1 MASSKPTNAGF
12 TLIELLIVIAITAIL
27 AAIALPAMNRLVA
40 SHRTNNRADQMLA
53 MFQFARAEAIRTNK
67 PVLICPTVIRNGTGT
82 TNGCSKFQDYSDG
95 TGWEGFLAFNDND
108 LDGEFTSAN
117 TSANTSPDTPVRTV
131 AINQNT
137 NKIKVKLNWGVC
149 KNNTNNCTDE
159 ITDSNMLAFMPN
171 GQFGLGYGADSTK
184 WTIGTSN
191 VAIEIFDADYKDIKR
206 RIVISPSGRPVSCY
220 GNSKNGSVSASTLCI
235 ASLK

>member
-67 PVLICPTVIRNGTGT
+67 PVLICPTVIKKGTGT
-82 TNGCSKFQDYSDG
+82 NNICKTFNDYSDG
-95 TGWEGFLAFNDND
+95 KGWEGFLAFNDND
-108 LDGEFTSAN
+108 LDGTFTS
-117 TSANTSPDTPVRTV
+117 TDTPVRTV

-191 VAIEIFDADYKDIKR
+191 VAIEIFYADYKDIKR

>member
-67 PVLICPTVIRNGTGT
+67 PVLIC
-82 TNGCSKFQDYSDG
+82 
-95 TGWEGFLAFNDND
+95 
-108 LDGEFTSAN
+108 LDGEFTSSN
-117 TSANTSPDTPVRTV
+117 TSSNTSPDTPVRTV

-149 KNNTNNCTDE
+149 KNNTNNCTDK

-191 VAIEIFDADYKDIKR
+191 VAIEIFDADYEDIKR
-206 RIVISPSGRPVSCY
+206 RIIISPSGRPVACY
-220 GNSKNGSVSASTLCI
+220 GKSSTGFVSQLCT
-235 ASLK
+235 ASL

>member
-1 MASSKPTNAGF
+1 MALSKPTNAGF
-12 TLIELLIVIAITAIL
+12 TLFELLIVIAITAIL

-82 TNGCSKFQDYSDG
+82 TNVCSEFEKYADG
-95 TGWEGFLAFNDND
+95 TGWGGFLAFNDND
-108 LDGEFTSAN
+108 LDGTFTS
-117 TSANTSPDTPVRTV
+117 TDTPVRTV

-191 VAIEIFDADYKDIKR
+191 VAIEIFDADYEDIRR
-206 RIVISPSGRPVSCY
+206 RIVISPSGRPIVCY
-220 GNSKNGSVSASTLCI
+220 GNSKNGSVSASTLCS

>member
-12 TLIELLIVIAITAIL
+12 TLFELLIVIAITAIL

-67 PVLICPTVIRNGTGT
+67 PVLICPTVIKKGTGT
-82 TNGCSKFQDYSDG
+82 NNICKTFKDYSDG
-95 TGWEGFLAFNDND
+95 KGWEGFLAFNDND
-108 LDGEFTSAN
+108 LDGAFTS
-117 TSANTSPDTPVRTV
+117 TDTPVRTV

-159 ITDSNMLAFMPN
+159 ITNSNMLAFMPN

-184 WTIGTSN
+184 WTIGTFN
-191 VAIEIFDADYKDIKR
+191 VAIEIFDADYEDIKR
-206 RIVISPSGRPVSCY
+206 RIVILPSGRPVSCY
-220 GNSKNGSVSASTLCI
+220 GNSKNGSVSASTLCS

>member
-82 TNGCSKFQDYSDG
+82 SNGCSEFQKYAEG
-95 TGWEGFLAFNDND
+95 KGWDGFLAFNDND
-108 LDGEFTSAN
+108 LDGTFT
-117 TSANTSPDTPVRTV
+117 TSTDTSVRTV

-149 KNNTNNCTDE
+149 KNNTNNCTDK
-159 ITDSNMLAFMPN
+159 ITDSDMLAFMPN

>member
-82 TNGCSKFQDYSDG
+82 TNGCSKFEDYSDG

-108 LDGEFTSAN
+108 LDGKFISAN
-117 TSANTSPDTPVRTV
+117 TSTNTSPDTPVRTV

-149 KNNTNNCTDE
+149 QNNTNNCTGK
-159 ITDSNMLAFMPN
+159 ITDSDMLAFMPN
-171 GQFGLGYGADSTK
+171 GQFGLGYGTDSTK

>member
-67 PVLICPTVIRNGTGT
+67 PVLICPTVIKKGTGT
-82 TNGCSKFQDYSDG
+82 NNICKIFKDYSDG
-95 TGWEGFLAFNDND
+95 KGWEGFLAFNDND
-108 LDGEFTSAN
+108 LDGTFTI
-117 TSANTSPDTPVRTV
+117 TDTPVRTV

-137 NKIKVKLNWGVC
+137 DRIKVKLNWGIC
-149 KNNTNNCTDE
+149 KNNTNKCTDK
-159 ITDSNMLAFMPN
+159 ITDQSMLAFMPN
-171 GQFGLGYGADSTK
+171 GQFGLGYSDDSTK

-191 VAIEIFDADYKDIKR
+191 VAIEIFDANYENIRR

>member
-82 TNGCSKFQDYSDG
+82 TNGCSKFEDYSDG

-108 LDGEFTSAN
+108 LDGKFISAN
-117 TSANTSPDTPVRTV
+117 TSTNTSPDTPVRTV

-149 KNNTNNCTDE
+149 QNNTNNCTGK
-159 ITDSNMLAFMPN
+159 ITDSDMLAFMPN
-171 GQFGLGYGADSTK
+171 GQFGLGYGTDSTK

-206 RIVISPSGRPVSCY
+206 RIVILPSGRPVSCY

>member
-108 LDGEFTSAN
+108 LDGKFTSSN
-117 TSANTSPDTPVRTV
+117 TSTDTPVRTV

-149 KNNTNNCTDE
+149 KNNTNNCTDK
-159 ITDSNMLAFMPN
+159 ITDSDMLAFMPN

-191 VAIEIFDADYKDIKR
+191 VAIEIFDADYEDIKR
-206 RIVISPSGRPVSCY
+206 RIIISPSGRPVACY
-220 GNSKNGSVSASTLCI
+220 GKSSTGFVSQLCT
-235 ASLK
+235 ASL

>member
-82 TNGCSKFQDYSDG
+82 TNGCSKFEDYSDG

-108 LDGEFTSAN
+108 LDGKF

-191 VAIEIFDADYKDIKR
+191 VAIEIFDADYQDIKR
-206 RIVISPSGRPVSCY
+206 RIIISPSGRPVACY
-220 GNSKNGSVSASTLCI
+220 GKSSTGFVSQLCT
-235 ASLK
+235 ASL

>member
-82 TNGCSKFQDYSDG
+82 SNGCSKFEKYTDG
-95 TGWEGFLAFNDND
+95 QGWDGFLAFNDND
-108 LDGEFTSAN
+108 LDGTFTS
-117 TSANTSPDTPVRTV
+117 TDIPVRTV

-137 NKIKVKLNWGVC
+137 DRIKVRLNWGVC
-149 KNNTNNCTDE
+149 QNNTNNCAGI

-191 VAIEIFDADYKDIKR
+191 VAIEIFDADYEDIRR
-206 RIVISPSGRPVSCY
+206 RIVISPSGRPVVCY
-220 GNSKNGSVSASTLCI
+220 GNSKNGSVSASTLCS

>member
-67 PVLICPTVIRNGTGT
+67 PVLICPTVIKKGTGT
-82 TNGCSKFQDYSDG
+82 NNICKTFNDYSDG
-95 TGWEGFLAFNDND
+95 KGWEGFLAFNDND
-108 LDGEFTSAN
+108 LDGTFTS
-117 TSANTSPDTPVRTV
+117 TDTPVRTV

-206 RIVISPSGRPVSCY
+206 RIVISPSGRPVVCY
-220 GNSKNGSVSASTLCI
+220 GNSKNGSVSASTLCS

>member
-82 TNGCSKFQDYSDG
+82 TNGCSKFEDYSDG

-108 LDGEFTSAN
+108 LDGKFI
-117 TSANTSPDTPVRTV
+117 SANTSPDTPVRTV

-149 KNNTNNCTDE
+149 QNNTNNCTGK
-159 ITDSNMLAFMPN
+159 ITDSDMLAFMPN
-171 GQFGLGYGADSTK
+171 GQFGLGYGTDSTK

>member
-108 LDGEFTSAN
+108 LDGKFTSSNAS
-117 TSANTSPDTPVRTV
+117 TDTPVRTV

-149 KNNTNNCTDE
+149 KNNTNNCTDK
-159 ITDSNMLAFMPN
+159 ITDSDMLAFMPN

-191 VAIEIFDADYKDIKR
+191 VAIEIFDADYEDIKR
-206 RIVISPSGRPVSCY
+206 RIIISPSGRPVACY
-220 GNSKNGSVSASTLCI
+220 GKSSTGFVSQLCT
-235 ASLK
+235 ASL

>member
-108 LDGEFTSAN
+108 LDGKFTSAN
-117 TSANTSPDTPVRTV
+117 PSTNTSP
-131 AINQNT
+131 INQNT

-149 KNNTNNCTDE
+149 KNNTNNCTGK
-159 ITDSNMLAFMPN
+159 ITDSDMLAFMPN

-191 VAIEIFDADYKDIKR
+191 VAIEIFDADYQDIKR
-206 RIVISPSGRPVSCY
+206 RIIISPSGRPVACY
-220 GNSKNGSVSASTLCI
+220 GKSSTGFVSQLCT
-235 ASLK
+235 ASL